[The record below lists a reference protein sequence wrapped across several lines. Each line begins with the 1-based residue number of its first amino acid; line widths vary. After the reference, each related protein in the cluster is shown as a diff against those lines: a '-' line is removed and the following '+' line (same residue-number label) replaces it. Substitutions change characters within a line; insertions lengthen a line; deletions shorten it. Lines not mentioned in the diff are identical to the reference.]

1 MYLDYYEKRR
11 YMDNLGKQ
19 WRSEAKYN
27 EDIVLGSND
36 ASDCIRSFKS
46 IIAFYEDKK
55 DSLSNSI
62 KDRVKAIDED
72 IESHKELIKK
82 VEDNPDYFKY

>member
-1 MYLDYYEKRR
+1 MYLDYYEKKR
-11 YMDNLGKQ
+11 YMDNLGEQ

-27 EDIVLGSND
+27 EDIVLGSGE

-55 DSLSNSI
+55 DSLANSI
-62 KDRVKAIDED
+62 KDRVEAIDED
-72 IESHKELIKK
+72 IETHKELIKK
-82 VEDNPDYFKY
+82 LEDNPNYFK

>member
-55 DSLSNSI
+55 DSLSKS
-62 KDRVKAIDED
+62 
-72 IESHKELIKK
+72 S
-82 VEDNPDYFKY
+82 

>member
-27 EDIVLGSND
+27 EDIVLGSSEGSEIIP
-36 ASDCIRSFKS
+36 ALKYL
-46 IIAFYEDKK
+46 IAFYEAKK
-55 DSLSNSI
+55 VSLANTI
-62 KDRVKAIDED
+62 KDRIEAIDEA
-72 IESHKELIKK
+72 IEFEKGFMKD
-82 VEDNPDYFKY
+82 VQDNPDYCKR